1 VTTQPAAP
9 AFPTDLEIARSV
21 KPRPIVEVARELGF
35 HDDEIEL
42 YGSTKAKITIEG
54 IERLERERP
63 RGRYVLVT
71 AISPTP
77 LGEGKSTT
85 TVGLGQGL
93 NRIGKRAAVT
103 LRQPSLGPVF
113 GIKGGAAGG
122 GYSQVIPMEDFNLH
136 LTGDVHAIGAAHN
149 LAAAFVDNHIHHG
162 NQLGIDA
169 NNVLWPRV
177 VDISD
182 RALRDIVVG
191 LGGRENGY
199 PRQSQFVITVA
210 SEVMAILALAADLRD
225 LRSRLGRIV
234 LATRRDGSPITAED
248 LKVAGAMTVLLK
260 DALKPNLMQTLEG
273 GPAFVHCGPFANIAH
288 GNNSILADRA
298 ALVGTDIVVTEA
310 GFGADMG
317 AEKFFDIKCRASGLK
332 ADAAVIVATV
342 RALKMHGG
350 VGRIVAGKP
359 LDPAL
364 LDSNPEGVRRGAA
377 NLGRQI
383 ENVRT
388 FGVPVV
394 VAINLFPTDT
404 PDEIAAIR
412 DEALAAGARD
422 AVEARHFAD
431 GGAGAED
438 LARAVWAAAEE
449 GSPDY
454 RLLYPDD
461 LPLRDKIETVAT
473 RIYGADGVDYLPAAA
488 KQLAAYE
495 EMGYG
500 RLPVCMAKTQYSLS
514 HDAKLL
520 GAPTGF
526 RIPVREVRLSAGAG
540 FITPILGDMR
550 TMPGLNSR
558 PGGER
563 IDIDADGN
571 VVGLF

>member
-1 VTTQPAAP
+1 MS
-9 AFPTDLEIARSV
+9 FPSDLEIARSV
-21 KPRPIVEVARELGF
+21 KPRPIADVAHELGF
-35 HDDEIEL
+35 TDDEIEL
-42 YGSTKAKITIEG
+42 YGNTKAKITIEG
-54 IERLERERP
+54 IERAERERP
-63 RGRYVLVT
+63 RGKYVLVT

-85 TVGLGQGL
+85 TVGLAQGL
-93 NRIGKRAAVT
+93 ERIGKKATVA

-136 LTGDVHAIGAAHN
+136 LTGDTHAIGTAHN
-149 LAAAFVDNHIHHG
+149 LAAAFIDNHIHHG
-162 NQLGIDA
+162 NELGIDA
-169 NNVLWPRV
+169 NNILWPRV
-177 VDISD
+177 LDISD
-182 RALRDIVVG
+182 RALRDVVVG
-191 LGGRENGY
+191 LGGRDNGY

-210 SEVMAILALAADLRD
+210 SEVMAILALASDLKDLRA
-225 LRSRLGRIV
+225 RLGRIV
-234 LATRRDGSPITAED
+234 LATRRDGTPITAED
-248 LKVAGAMTVLLK
+248 LKVAGSMTVLLK

-288 GNNSILADRA
+288 GNNSVIADRA
-298 ALVGTDIVVTEA
+298 ALAGSDILVTEA

-317 AEKFFDIKCRASGLK
+317 AEKFFDIKCRASGLRC
-332 ADAAVIVATV
+332 DAAVIVATV

-364 LDSNPEGVRRGAA
+364 LLNNPDAVRAGGV
-377 NLGRQI
+377 NLAKQI
-383 ENVRT
+383 ENVRAY
-388 FGVPVV
+388 GVPVV
-394 VAINLFPTDT
+394 VAINIFPTDT

-412 DEALAAGARD
+412 EVALAAGARD
-422 AVEARHFAD
+422 AVEARHFTD

-449 GSPDY
+449 GSPDFH
-454 RLLYPDD
+454 LLYPDD
-461 LPLRDKIETVAT
+461 MPLRGKIEAIAT
-473 RIYGADGVDYLPAAA
+473 RIYGADGVDYSPAAT
-488 KQLAAYE
+488 KSLKLYE
-495 EMGYG
+495 DLGYG
-500 RLPVCMAKTQYSLS
+500 HLPVCMAKTQYSLS

-520 GAPTGF
+520 GRPTGF
-526 RIPVREVRLSAGAG
+526 RIPVREVRLLAGAG
-540 FITPILGDMR
+540 FITAICGDMR

-571 VVGLF
+571 IVGLF